1 MKKEWS
7 WVGRYVAVIFIAL
20 VLAAALGSM
29 RLFNSTSV
37 IANRLTAAHIVNFLG
52 YGTALTVFWL
62 LGQRVTVVLAEQG
75 GRWSFMRHLLLP
87 AVSLIV
93 AASAHSVLFLV
104 LGPLM
109 DSALRNAYDWTF
121 IAIIVGAAAW
131 LVTALFNQ
139 SSSLTEAF
147 TSATQPLESAKP
159 PRSCSQCGALV
170 EDGAKFCKQC
180 GGKLEA

>member
-1 MKKEWS
+1 MKKEWM
-7 WVGRYVAVIFIAL
+7 WVGRYVAVILIAL

-29 RLFNSTSV
+29 KLFNSTA
-37 IANRLTAAHIVNFLG
+37 IANRLTAAHLVTFLG
-52 YGTALTVFWL
+52 YGTALIVFWL
-62 LGQRVTVVLAEQG
+62 LGQRATVVLAEHG
-75 GRWSFMRHLLLP
+75 GRWSFLRHLLLP

-104 LGPLM
+104 LGPVM

-121 IAIIVGAAAW
+121 IVIIVGAAAW

-139 SSSLTEAF
+139 SSSLTEAM
-147 TSATQPLESAKP
+147 TSATQPFESAGSQ
-159 PRSCSQCGALV
+159 RHCSQCGAPA
-170 EDGAKFCKQC
+170 ENGAKFCKQC

>member
-7 WVGRYVAVIFIAL
+7 WVGRYVAVILIAL

-29 RLFNSTSV
+29 KLFNSTS
-37 IANRLTAAHIVNFLG
+37 IANRLTAAHLVTFLG
-52 YGTALTVFWL
+52 YGSALVVFWL
-62 LGQRVTVVLAEQG
+62 LGQRATVVLAEHG

-109 DSALRNAYDWTF
+109 DSALRNVYDWTF
-121 IAIIVGAAAW
+121 IVIIVGAAAW

-139 SSSLTEAF
+139 SSSLTEAM
-147 TSATQPLESAKP
+147 TSATQPLEAAKS
-159 PRSCSQCGALV
+159 PRNCSHCGALA
-170 EDGAKFCKQC
+170 EDDAKFCKQC

>member
-1 MKKEWS
+1 MKKEWM
-7 WVGRYVAVIFIAL
+7 WVGRYVAVILIAL

-29 RLFNSTSV
+29 KLFSSTS
-37 IANRLTAAHIVNFLG
+37 IANRLSAAQLVTFLG
-52 YGTALTVFWL
+52 YGTALVVFWL
-62 LGQRVTVVLAEQG
+62 LGQRATVVLAEHG
-75 GRWSFMRHLLLP
+75 GRWSFLHHLLLP

-93 AASAHSVLFLV
+93 AASAHGVLFLL
-104 LGPLM
+104 LGPVM

-139 SSSLTEAF
+139 SSSLTQAI
-147 TSATQPLESAKP
+147 TSATQAPEAARP
-159 PRSCSQCGALV
+159 QHRCSQCGAAA

-180 GGKLEA
+180 GGRLEA